1 MDSSEAPDIDGH
13 GGDLAAAERR
23 FGAPAPTLGWLDLST
38 GINPFAYP
46 HTEIGRDALTRLPD
60 AMALDGLLEAARRH
74 YGVPADVAI
83 VAASG
88 TQQIIQVLPHLIA
101 GERVSIAGPTYSEHK
116 LAWARAGRTI
126 VASGPADIAVIV
138 NPNNPDGRIVQ
149 DLPGAATV
157 IIDEAFGD
165 VAPGTSWVG
174 KVSAGG
180 VLVLKSFGKFFG
192 LAGIRLGFCICPV
205 GFAQKLGVELGPWAV
220 SGPALELGTRALSDQ
235 AWISAM
241 RDNLAG
247 ARWDL
252 ERVLNAGGLDIVG
265 GTDLFCLTAHPDAR
279 EIHTH
284 LGRAGILARSFA
296 HNPAWLRFGLP
307 GSRANLAR
315 LEAALVDYARS
326 SK

>member
-1 MDSSEAPDIDGH
+1 MLFRS
-13 GGDLAAAERR
+13 
-23 FGAPAPTLGWLDLST
+23 
-38 GINPFAYP
+38 
-46 HTEIGRDALTRLPD
+46 HTKIGRDALTRLPD

-174 KVSAGG
+174 KVSGA
-180 VLVLKSFGKFFG
+180 F
-192 LAGIRLGFCICPV
+192 I
-205 GFAQKLGVELGPWAV
+205 AV
-220 SGPALELGTRALSDQ
+220 S
-235 AWISAM
+235 
-241 RDNLAG
+241 
-247 ARWDL
+247 
-252 ERVLNAGGLDIVG
+252 
-265 GTDLFCLTAHPDAR
+265 
-279 EIHTH
+279 
-284 LGRAGILARSFA
+284 
-296 HNPAWLRFGLP
+296 
-307 GSRANLAR
+307 
-315 LEAALVDYARS
+315 
-326 SK
+326 